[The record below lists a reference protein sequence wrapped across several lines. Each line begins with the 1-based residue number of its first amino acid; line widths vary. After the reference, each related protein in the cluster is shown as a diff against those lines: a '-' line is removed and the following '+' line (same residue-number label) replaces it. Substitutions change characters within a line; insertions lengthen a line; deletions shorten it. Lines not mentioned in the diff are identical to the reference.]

1 MTNYRMYIFLC
12 LYFRAYALFCLTAY
26 AMVWQF
32 ARTVSSVLG
41 KEVVKRAAAQ
51 AVQKAATDAVKKLG
65 EKGVQKV
72 SSLISKSRD
81 KPSGPSDREHS
92 SPRLTSKSEDIL
104 IKHIKSPSGP
114 LDREHSS
121 FGLTSKSQNIL
132 RKYTAPPPPPPP
144 VEEDFNLNALIDGSA
159 IRIEDY
165 IKRWK

>member
-1 MTNYRMYIFLC
+1 MLRISNRGFKRSYVYGGSGIFDSI
-12 LYFRAYALFCLTAY
+12 
-26 AMVWQF
+26 

-41 KEVVKRAAAQ
+41 KEVVKRAATQ
-51 AVQKAATDAVKKLG
+51 AVQKAATEAGKKLG

-72 SSLISKSRD
+72 SALI
-81 KPSGPSDREHS
+81 

-104 IKHIKSPSGP
+104 MKHIKLPFADSFAGP

-121 FGLTSKSQNIL
+121 SEPTSGLTSKSQNIL
-132 RKYTAPPPPPPP
+132 RKYTAPPPPPS
-144 VEEDFNLNALIDGSA
+144 EENFNLNALIDGSA